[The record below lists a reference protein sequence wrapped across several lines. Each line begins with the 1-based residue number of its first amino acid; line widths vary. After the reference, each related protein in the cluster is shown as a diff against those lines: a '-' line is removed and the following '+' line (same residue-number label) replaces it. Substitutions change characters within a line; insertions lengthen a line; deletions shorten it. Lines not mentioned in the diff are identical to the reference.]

1 MKDDWLILSRNAR
14 LLILPA

>member
-14 LLILPA
+14 LLILSA